1 MPAPSR
7 KKRNKYGRRSSYTP
21 GNVERIIMA
30 IRQTGSDEAGWIAGN
45 ISKETFNRWRRDY
58 DDFHNAVEEARENF
72 KDYSPQAIRFRLIE
86 NINKAVIRGGVEE
99 TRVHQE
105 ITTDKNGEIITKKT
119 SKTTSSRSL
128 PQWMANVVN
137 GKPIAIL
144 DAMQLL
150 LAEGIATPQQA
161 ATLEKGIEDL
171 YKNLRNLEPPNY
183 GALEELEN
191 NFEEDELLS
200 SVEDPLSVED

>member
-7 KKRNKYGRRSSYTP
+7 KKRNKFGRHSRYTP
-21 GNVERIIMA
+21 SNVERIIMA
-30 IRQTGSDEAGWIAGN
+30 IRQTGTDEAGWIAGG
-45 ISKETFNRWRRDY
+45 ISKETFNRWRRDH

-86 NINKAVIRGGVEE
+86 NINKAVIRGGVESV
-99 TRVHQE
+99 RVHQE
-105 ITTDKNGEIITKKT
+105 LITDKNGETIRKKT
-119 SKTTSSRSL
+119 SKTTFTGPLL
-128 PQWMANVVN
+128 PWMANIVN

-161 ATLEKGIEDL
+161 AALEKGIEDL
-171 YKNLRNLEPPNY
+171 YKNLRNLEPVNY
-183 GALEELEN
+183 GALEELN
-191 NFEEDELLS
+191 SAFEEDELLS
-200 SVEDPLSVED
+200 SLEDPQSDEG